1 MLHIL
6 DLLLILH
13 LLSDLNKGK
22 MKKTLFII
30 LLFIL
35 MLTSC
40 KKSIP
45 GDFNNLVVL
54 EGYLFQDEKVDSIH
68 LTKCLSFE
76 SEDTVYTPVDDA
88 HISLSWQNNLYNL
101 QNIGNGYYNYSGSEL
116 LIKEGDTYSIDIDY
130 GGQKITSSTI
140 VPKKTTIH
148 PLTESVLYIDT
159 VRTFGPPQN
168 WGSTDAGIE
177 VIWDNPDNSYYYVV
191 IESADSSS
199 SNIVMGGSGFNN
211 GPGYGP
217 APGPEPSM
225 IFRFRSEPFI
235 GDRYIINSSMLEK
248 YGKHLVKIYSVN
260 QEYANLY
267 ENRTQDSRN
276 LSEPVT
282 NVNNGLGIF
291 TAFSYEVV
299 SFYVKNKITGK

>member
-1 MLHIL
+1 MKK
-6 DLLLILH
+6 LLIIIP
-13 LLSDLNKGK
+13 
-22 MKKTLFII
+22 LFV
-30 LLFIL
+30 L
-35 MLTSC
+35 MLASC
-40 KKSIP
+40 EKSTQVGFDNI
-45 GDFNNLVVL
+45 VVL

-68 LTKCLSFE
+68 LTKCLSFV

-88 HISLSWQNNLYNL
+88 QISLDWNNNQYFL
-101 QNIGNGYYNYSGSEL
+101 QNIGNGYFSYSGSDL
-116 LIKEGDTYSIDIDY
+116 LIKEGDTYVIDINY
-130 GGQKITSSTI
+130 GGQKITASTI

-148 PLTESVLYIDT
+148 PLTETVIYIDT

-168 WGSTDAGIE
+168 PGSIDAGIE

-199 SNIVMGGSGFNN
+199 SSIVMGGGSTGF
-211 GPGYGP
+211 GPG
-217 APGPEPSM
+217 PGPGPSM
-225 IFRFRSEPFI
+225 NFRFRSEPFI
-235 GDRYIINSSMLEK
+235 GDRYIINSGILEK

-267 ENRTQDSRN
+267 ENRSQDSRN

-291 TAFSYEVV
+291 TAFSYDEA

>member
-1 MLHIL
+1 MLPIL

-22 MKKTLFII
+22 MKKIFII
-30 LLFIL
+30 ALLFVM
-35 MLTSC
+35 MLTAC
-40 KKSIP
+40 KKIISN
-45 GDFNNLVVL
+45 DFRNLVVL

-88 HISLSWQNNLYNL
+88 QISLNWQNNQYVL
-101 QNIGNGYYNYSGSEL
+101 QNIGNGYYNHSGSDL
-116 LIKEGDTYSIDIDY
+116 LIKEGDTYGIDINY
-130 GGQKITSSTI
+130 SGQKITSSTI

-148 PLTESVLYIDT
+148 SLTEDVIYIDT

-168 WGSTDAGIE
+168 SGSIDAGIE
-177 VIWDNPDNSYYYVV
+177 VIWDNPDKSYYYVV

-199 SNIVMGGSGFNN
+199 SSIVMGGSGLNN
-211 GPGYGP
+211 GTLPRF
-217 APGPEPSM
+217 SSN
-225 IFRFRSEPFI
+225 FSFRSEPFI
-235 GDRYIINSSMLEK
+235 GDRYIINSGILKK

-267 ENRTQDSRN
+267 ENRSQDSRN

-282 NVNNGLGIF
+282 NVINGLGIF
-291 TAFSYEVV
+291 TAFSYDEV